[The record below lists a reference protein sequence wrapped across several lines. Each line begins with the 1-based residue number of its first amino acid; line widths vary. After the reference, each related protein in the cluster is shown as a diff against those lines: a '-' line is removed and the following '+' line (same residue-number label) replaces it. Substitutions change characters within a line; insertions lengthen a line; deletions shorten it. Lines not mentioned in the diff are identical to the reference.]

1 MVKSRRDGNGEEKFF
16 AAVTRSCRTAVE
28 ISEKAVR
35 EQIAQQGVTTK
46 NIAVFA
52 CRFNGTNTNRQLTH
66 KLKFKLMAR
75 HRTALKGA
83 CLIYVEDRIGA

>member
-35 EQIAQQGVTTK
+35 EEIAQGRDNKECCCV
-46 NIAVFA
+46 
-52 CRFNGTNTNRQLTH
+52 
-66 KLKFKLMAR
+66 
-75 HRTALKGA
+75 
-83 CLIYVEDRIGA
+83 